1 MTKKFID
8 LANED
13 LIKYTIKLD
22 KNLLSKYR
30 ELASLTDKQILQ
42 TMTKALEDYIE
53 DKVVFNTYLDSY
65 SSFYINIPYNLLVK
79 DFITKKSYDE
89 VYNLKKLNKKTDFK
103 NTIELVK
110 EVYDR
115 EIAGAMEEARLFGFD
130 LDLDNMDKDENYY
143 KYYIPDLD
151 TLELYKVYRVTNN
164 LDKWDNDY
172 TTYSSYY
179 RLGDISHSGI
189 ELLIIPEIA
198 EYTDD
203 FTNCLY
209 CFYMELWDN
218 NLTVINI
225 EYVEAL
231 DLFGEA
237 NNEYYISLINN
248 IYNSL
253 EEARN
258 GEEVKVLAEFY
269 NTGNIIKMASIN
281 AEEIRPIKLLTSKRN
296 EVSINYYD
304 KELAKKLDNLEQQNQ
319 ELKEEIANLE
329 ETINNNLD
337 KIAKD

>member
-1 MTKKFID
+1 MTKRLLD

-13 LIKYTIKLD
+13 LVKYTIKLD

-53 DKVVFNTYLDSY
+53 DKIVFNTYLDSY
-65 SSFYINIPYNLLVK
+65 PSFYINIPYNLLVK
-79 DFITKKSYDE
+79 DFITKKSYDD

-103 NTIELVK
+103 DTIELVK
-110 EVYDR
+110 EVYDG
-115 EIAGAMEEARLFGFD
+115 EIAGEMEEARLLGYNI
-130 LDLDNMDKDENYY
+130 DLDNMDKEENFY
-143 KYYIPDLD
+143 KYFIPDLD
-151 TLELYKVYRVTNN
+151 TLELYKVYRIPNN

-179 RLGDISHSGI
+179 RLGDKANTGI

-198 EYTDD
+198 EFTEDY
-203 FTNCLY
+203 TNCLY
-209 CFYMELWDN
+209 CFYMELWDKE
-218 NLTVINI
+218 LTVINI

-248 IYNSL
+248 IYKSL
-253 EEARN
+253 EEARS

-269 NTGNIIKMASIN
+269 NTGNMVKMSSIN
-281 AEEIRPIKLLTSKRN
+281 AEEVRPIKLLTSKRN
-296 EVSINYYD
+296 EISINYYD
-304 KELAKKLDNLEQQNQ
+304 KELAKKVDTLEKENK
-319 ELKEEIANLE
+319 ELKEEIDGLKD
-329 ETINNNLD
+329 TINNNLD
-337 KIAKD
+337 KLVND